1 MLSNYSYFRF
11 VVFIFTANIYN
22 LEKQIYLQ
30 SIGNILLKKSNK
42 AKRMAIRIKEHQ
54 DVYVTIPYLMSFKS
68 AEQFVYQKYDWIKN
82 NLEKMRKLESKPSFF
97 SEDLQ
102 FKTFYHILQVIKA
115 DVKLPT
121 AHIHDRKI
129 QIAYPHSKNIEDMD
143 IQEFIK
149 KVIIFTLRKEA
160 RYYLPL
166 RVNQLAGTHK
176 LQIKNVYVKNIKTR
190 WGSCSGVNNI
200 NLNIHLMRLPHHLI
214 DYVILHEL
222 AHTIHKNHG
231 KDFWKFLDQLTGGNA
246 KRFEKEMK
254 NYRIAVF

>member
-1 MLSNYSYFRF
+1 MVHYSYFHS
-11 VVFIFTANIYN
+11 VVFNFTSNIFI
-22 LEKQIYLQ
+22 LEKHIYLQ

-42 AKRMAIRIKEHQ
+42 AKRMAIRIKEHKG
-54 DVYVTIPYLMSFKS
+54 VYVTIPYLMSFKS
-68 AEQFVYQKYDWIKN
+68 AEQFVYQKYDWIKH
-82 NLEKMRKLESKPSFF
+82 NLEKMRKIETKASFF
-97 SEDLQ
+97 SENLS
-102 FKTFYHILQVIKA
+102 FETFYHSLQVTKA
-115 DVKLPT
+115 QVKLPT
-121 AHIHDRKI
+121 AHIHNRKI
-129 QIAYPHSKNIEDMD
+129 QIAYPHSQNIENKE

-160 RYYLPL
+160 KYYLPL
-166 RVNQLAGTHK
+166 RVKQLAESNK
-176 LQIKNVYVKNIKTR
+176 LHVKSVYVKNIKTR

-231 KDFWKFLDQLTGGNA
+231 KDFWKFLDQLTAGNSR
-246 KRFEKEMK
+246 KFEKEMK